1 MAYWEYCI
9 LTRLSAGLD
18 TKWYANRVFQHSD
31 ITLPEEETI
40 PEFRAY
46 NERFDALHASKI
58 YPILPGVLNLLG
70 SEGWELIDDMDTGIT
85 GGEGLVLKR
94 QLAATP
100 RAARRA
106 GSRATKVTG
115 RRSAQKSPARSRR

>member
-18 TKWYANRVFQHSD
+18 TKWYANRVFQHSENA
-31 ITLPEEETI
+31 LPEEETT

-58 YPILPGVLNLLG
+58 FPILPAVLNLMG
-70 SEGWELIDDMDTGIT
+70 GEGWELIDDMDTGMT

-94 QLAATP
+94 PLSAAP
-100 RAARRA
+100 SRRAAK
-106 GSRATKVTG
+106 STN
-115 RRSAQKSPARSRR
+115 RRSAKKAAGRTRH